1 MGSNYRE
8 QTPNNLPGVSITGR
22 TRGACATAQR
32 GMTTC
37 LLPGCLRQAAPA
49 CWLAACMLAAGE
61 CNSSNG
67 NGGAGLLDFDL
78 KELQA
83 DLLRLRVADHDS

>member
-37 LLPGCLRQAAPA
+37 LRR
-49 CWLAACMLAAGE
+49 LAACARLLACCWLLGE
-61 CNSSNG
+61 CNG